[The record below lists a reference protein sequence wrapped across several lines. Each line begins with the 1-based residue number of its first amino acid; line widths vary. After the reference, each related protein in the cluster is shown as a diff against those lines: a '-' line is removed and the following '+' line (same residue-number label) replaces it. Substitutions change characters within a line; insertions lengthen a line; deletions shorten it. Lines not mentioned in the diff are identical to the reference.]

1 MKPNTVVIVSLTW
14 EQVQR
19 ICNILAEVG
28 NAELIKPFENAA
40 YLAKMQEDRRDAYNR
55 GQTDVRDL

>member
-1 MKPNTVVIVSLTW
+1 MRPDAVIIVSLTW

-19 ICNILAEVG
+19 ICDILAEVG
-28 NAELIKPFENAA
+28 NAELIKPFENAT
-40 YLAKMQEDRRDAYNR
+40 YLTKMQEDRRDAYNR